1 MKDHL
6 VCATALRVLAIDAI
20 EKAKS
25 GHPGVA
31 LGFADVVT
39 VLWRSHLRFDAK
51 RPDRLDR
58 DRFVFSNGHAS
69 ALYYALLHL
78 VGFDISL
85 ADLASFR
92 QLGSITPGHPERDP
106 ALGIDVATG
115 PLGQGLANAVGMAM
129 AKSFYQDRR
138 PDFPDYFVYA
148 MVGDGCLM
156 EGISHE
162 ACSLASHFSLGNLIV
177 CWDDNGISIDGSV
190 KGWFAE
196 DVVKRFQAY
205 GWQVIDS
212 VDGHDPEAIDL
223 AFKQAKSCRDRPS
236 LLVCKT
242 KIGYASPWEDKC
254 VVHGKP
260 LGKDGVAAVREKLS
274 WSYPPFNVPD
284 DVYQAWRNRPASAC
298 SPWQDFSWKSELCVD
313 AMMQQLMDPTLAAEA
328 TRVSSKHCLSFL
340 IKNMS
345 NLLGG
350 SADLSESTGVCSA
363 RQAVWTGKKVGS
375 FIHFGV
381 REFAMFAIAN
391 GLAATGLRPFVST
404 FLVFADYGMSAIR
417 MAALMKL
424 PVIFVLTHDSIA
436 VGEDGPTHQPVE
448 QLSHLRGIPN
458 LKVWRPCDRQETLVS
473 WCQALAD
480 ERNPSCL
487 VLSRQALPQYSVRAH
502 AQIAKGGYRLC
513 EDDNPVYVVLA
524 TGSEVSLAVDA
535 WRMLRQEGVHGIV
548 VSLPCMERFLAQP
561 KRYQEQV
568 LPSSLQHRIAI
579 EAGIASVWHAF
590 SVPDAHIIAIKSF
603 GASGKGEDVRKEYG
617 LTSEHIMLRVKTMLA
632 KSEQAMLVTED
643 PI

>member
-1 MKDHL
+1 MKKIKTSQPWIDFEEKKNISIAL
-6 VCATALRVLAIDAI
+6 KEKAISGFFGSFINTFEKKFSNFCGAKYGVSTSSGTTALHLAVKTLGIGSGDEVIVTTFTNMASIFSIIYTGARPVIVDIDETTFNINPNLI
-20 EKAKS
+20 EKKITKNTKAIMVVHIF
-25 GHPGVA
+25 GHPVDFNKIKNVA
-31 LGFADVVT
+31 NK
-39 VLWRSHLRFDAK
+39 H
-51 RPDRLDR
+51 
-58 DRFVFSNGHAS
+58 N
-69 ALYYALLHL
+69 LL
-78 VGFDISL
+78 I
-85 ADLASFR
+85 
-92 QLGSITPGHPERDP
+92 I
-106 ALGIDVATG
+106 
-115 PLGQGLANAVGMAM
+115 
-129 AKSFYQDRR
+129 
-138 PDFPDYFVYA
+138 
-148 MVGDGCLM
+148 
-156 EGISHE
+156 
-162 ACSLASHFSLGNLIV
+162 
-177 CWDDNGISIDGSV
+177 
-190 KGWFAE
+190 E
-196 DVVKRFQAY
+196 D
-205 GWQVIDS
+205 
-212 VDGHDPEAIDL
+212 
-223 AFKQAKSCRDRPS
+223 C
-236 LLVCKT
+236 
-242 KIGYASPWEDKC
+242 
-254 VVHGKP
+254 
-260 LGKDGVAAVREKLS
+260 
-274 WSYPPFNVPD
+274 
-284 DVYQAWRNRPASAC
+284 
-298 SPWQDFSWKSELCVD
+298 
-313 AMMQQLMDPTLAAEA
+313 AEA
-328 TRVSSKHCLSFL
+328 H
-340 IKNMS
+340 
-345 NLLGG
+345 G
-350 SADLSESTGVCSA
+350 AEYY
-363 RQAVWTGKKVGS
+363 GKKVGS

-502 AQIAKGGYRLC
+502 AQIVKGGYRLC
-513 EDDNPVYVVLA
+513 EDENPVYVVLA